1 MFFYSFFPKSTGAA
15 IHMQHCHMSYVEGE
29 RGGRYVYIVDRERQR
44 EIEGERLYMFE
55 PVALYVFPF

>member
-1 MFFYSFFPKSTGAA
+1 MLLTETETHSIWKGK
-15 IHMQHCHMSYVEGE
+15 EEEEKGLE
-29 RGGRYVYIVDRERQR
+29 RGRDRERDRERQRETER